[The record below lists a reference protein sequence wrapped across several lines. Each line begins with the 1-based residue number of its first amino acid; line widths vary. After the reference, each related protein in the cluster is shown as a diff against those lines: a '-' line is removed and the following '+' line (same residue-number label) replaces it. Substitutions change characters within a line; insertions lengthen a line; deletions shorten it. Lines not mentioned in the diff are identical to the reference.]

1 MVKIQPFRSMPLVR
15 FLSSGISLVLS
26 LMRRWPSTRA
36 CLVWVVAESSW
47 TRPPSSHRAPARRLP
62 SMATPGARPAGRGL
76 VLSRRSWRR
85 CSRSSGRR
93 AGAGAAA
100 RGASAGRGVGGWMG
114 RGARSARYSAI
125 VSSKFSIPAFPTVRR
140 IVFSDGGTCLRVSAS
155 HRTPNAASV
164 SWLARPARSPIAV
177 NESLPAAAIAHAHI
191 ARIDA

>member
-1 MVKIQPFRSMPLVR
+1 
-15 FLSSGISLVLS
+15 
-26 LMRRWPSTRA
+26 
-36 CLVWVVAESSW
+36 
-47 TRPPSSHRAPARRLP
+47 
-62 SMATPGARPAGRGL
+62 
-76 VLSRRSWRR
+76 
-85 CSRSSGRR
+85 
-93 AGAGAAA
+93 
-100 RGASAGRGVGGWMG
+100 MG

-155 HRTPNAASV
+155 HRTPASV